1 MEIKTKKE
9 FDAIKFARKQKDKLS
24 SQLSQLTKQEIVEY
38 FQKVR
43 MESQIKPSA

>member
-9 FDAIKFARKQKDKLS
+9 FDAIKFAREQKDKLS
-24 SQLSQLTKQEIVEY
+24 DQLSQLTKEEIVAY

-43 MESQIKPSA
+43 MNSQIKPSA